1 MSGITTRSVPGVAQA
16 FPDIPVI
23 AADGMS
29 SQLSEHLVGGS
40 ASVVFF
46 MRSHDCPVCRAHL
59 RTLQR
64 MEDAG
69 ELRGA
74 RVIIIAPGVAG
85 AAATVQ
91 RFTAFEVLASGEGHR
106 MVGLG
111 RFLALQHSGTF
122 VLDAAGRVLTRRT
135 SALPTSSF
143 SAAEIRA
150 ALG

>member
-1 MSGITTRSVPGVAQA
+1 MSGTTLRSVPDVGQA

-23 AADGMS
+23 AADGTTS
-29 SQLSEHLVGGS
+29 RLAEHLAEGS

-46 MRSHDCPVCRAHL
+46 MRSSDCPVCRGHL
-59 RTLQR
+59 RTLRR

-74 RVIIIAPGVAG
+74 HVVVIVPGGADR
-85 AAATVQ
+85 AAAVQ
-91 RFTAFEVLASGEGHR
+91 KATTFEVLASGDGHQA
-106 MVGLG
+106 VGLG

-122 VLDAAGRVLTRRT
+122 VLDAGRRVLTRRT